1 MNKSSLNLFW
11 MWLCAFLVLNAVD
24 PEQEEEIEI
33 EEEQEE
39 ELEEELEQEEE
50 EEESESEPR
59 QSTKPSRA
67 NTAIIEARRRAQE
80 AEDRA
85 KRAEEALN
93 NASRGAPQPSQEQQ
107 LFQQEEAKLKD
118 PNTTDLEKWQI
129 NSNRTLRQMQ
139 NDSRMALIQSQDLSD
154 KTIFESR
161 AAKDPVIAK
170 YSDKVEKELIKLRSS
185 GQNAPREAIA
195 AMLIGRDVMAGN
207 FKSKAVAKKPDVNR
221 GKPVNARSDVNGKGR
236 LTEQQKR
243 AKRLEDIQ
251 L

>member
-1 MNKSSLNLFW
+1 MNKSNLNLFW
-11 MWLCAFLVLNAVD
+11 MWLCAFLVLNAVE
-24 PEQEEEIEI
+24 PEQEEEIGI

-39 ELEEELEQEEE
+39 ELDEELEQEEE
-50 EEESESEPR
+50 SESESEPR

-67 NTAIIEARRRAQE
+67 NAAIIEARRRAQE

-85 KRAEEALN
+85 KRAEDALN
-93 NASRGAPQPSQEQQ
+93 STSRGAPQPSQEQQ
-107 LFQQEEAKLKD
+107 LFQQEDAKLRD

-139 NDSRMALIQSQDLSD
+139 NDSRMALVQSQDLSD

-170 YSDKVEKELIKLRSS
+170 YSDKVEKELVKLRSS

-207 FKSKAVAKKPDVNR
+207 FKTKTAAKKPDVNR